1 MQPSECIPL
10 RQLPRRVR
18 KVDRAGQIDL
28 ACWWVE
34 PRGNRDECDGIRALR
49 KPARF
54 EFDGGRRRCTE
65 FRATEAAERDGPGGA
80 YVLPRQAGT
89 RDAPDVRFQ
98 ITPVVDAHQERT
110 DRWISEQSGPG
121 PVQGGRRR

>member
-1 MQPSECIPL
+1 MPNPTAVRQIRPAVIASSPL
-10 RQLPRRVR
+10 RRE
-18 KVDRAGQIDL
+18 DRTAYPSIGAASAFPYD
-28 ACWWVE
+28 
-34 PRGNRDECDGIRALR
+34 NYRDALR

-89 RDAPDVRFQ
+89 EDAPDVTFR
-98 ITPVVDAHQERT
+98 ITPVVDAQQERT
-110 DRWISEQSGPG
+110 DRWISEQTSPG
-121 PVQGGRRR
+121 PVHGGRRR